1 MVSVKSPLLLVA
13 SIMLAVIGFF
23 IAGLILGEG
32 STSIQKSM
40 FSAGVI
46 INAALIFV
54 LSGMTK
60 SKASTTTSSVS
71 ASRTP
76 SANESSDSTISND
89 DVSDEDVS
97 TLYVGNLP
105 YRANEQIVKEHFE
118 TFGYVRSVRLMKDK
132 RTGKRKGFGFVEVG
146 AKEADAMIE
155 KLNDS
160 EFQERTI
167 KVRPAKD
174 KVA

>member
-1 MVSVKSPLLLVA
+1 MVSVKAPLLLVA
-13 SIMLAVIGFF
+13 SIILAVIGFF
-23 IAGLILGEG
+23 VAGSILGEG
-32 STSIQKSM
+32 TTSIAKSM

-46 INAALIFV
+46 LNAVLIYI

-60 SKASTTTSSVS
+60 SKSATTSSTNTAHEES
-71 ASRTP
+71 AP
-76 SANESSDSTISND
+76 SSSSLSTD
-89 DVSDEDVS
+89 DASDEDVS

-132 RTGKRKGFGFVEVG
+132 RTGKRKGFGFVEV
-146 AKEADAMIE
+146 AAQEADSMIQ

>member
-1 MVSVKSPLLLVA
+1 MVSVKAPLLLVA
-13 SIMLAVIGFF
+13 SAILAIIGFF
-23 IAGLILGEG
+23 VAGLILGEG
-32 STSIQKSM
+32 STSIEKSM
-40 FSAGVI
+40 FAVGVI
-46 INAALIFV
+46 LNAVLIFI

-60 SKASTTTSSVS
+60 SNASA
-71 ASRTP
+71 ASRTVT
-76 SANESSDSTISND
+76 SSSIPND
-89 DVSDEDVS
+89 DDESDEDVS

-132 RTGKRKGFGFVEVG
+132 RTGKRKGFGFVEVS
-146 AKEADAMIE
+146 AQEADSMIE

>member
-1 MVSVKSPLLLVA
+1 MVSVKTPLLFVA
-13 SIMLAVIGFF
+13 SVILAVIGFF
-23 IAGLILGEG
+23 VASLILGEG
-32 STSIQKSM
+32 STSIEKSM
-40 FSAGVI
+40 FAVGVI
-46 INAALIFV
+46 LNAVLIFI
-54 LSGMTK
+54 LSSITK
-60 SKASTTTSSVS
+60 TTASAASTSVTSS
-71 ASRTP
+71 A
-76 SANESSDSTISND
+76 ISND
-89 DVSDEDVS
+89 DDHDDESDEDVS

-132 RTGKRKGFGFVEVG
+132 RTGKRKGFGFVEVS
-146 AKEADAMIE
+146 AQQADSMID

>member
-1 MVSVKSPLLLVA
+1 MVSIKLPLVLVA
-13 SIMLAVIGFF
+13 TIILAVIGFF
-23 IAGLILGEG
+23 TSSSVLDQDATTLQQSLFSVGVVANGLLIIILSSLTKTG
-32 STSIQKSM
+32 SNVSETNES
-40 FSAGVI
+40 
-46 INAALIFV
+46 
-54 LSGMTK
+54 
-60 SKASTTTSSVS
+60 AST
-71 ASRTP
+71 
-76 SANESSDSTISND
+76 EED
-89 DVSDEDVS
+89 DIS

-105 YRANEQIVKEHFE
+105 YRANEQVVKEHFE
-118 TFGYVRSVRLMKDK
+118 NFGYVKSVRLMKDK

-146 AKEADAMIE
+146 IDAAESMIQ

>member
-1 MVSVKSPLLLVA
+1 VKAPLLLVA
-13 SIMLAVIGFF
+13 SAILAIIGFF
-23 IAGLILGEG
+23 VAGLILGEG
-32 STSIQKSM
+32 STSIEKSM
-40 FSAGVI
+40 FAVGVI
-46 INAALIFV
+46 LNAVLIFI

-60 SKASTTTSSVS
+60 SNASA
-71 ASRTP
+71 ASRTVT
-76 SANESSDSTISND
+76 SSSIPND
-89 DVSDEDVS
+89 DDESDEDVS

-132 RTGKRKGFGFVEVG
+132 RTGKRKGFGFVEVS
-146 AKEADAMIE
+146 AQEADSMIE

>member
-1 MVSVKSPLLLVA
+1 MKMPLIVVA
-13 SIMLAVIGFF
+13 SIILAVIGY
-23 IAGLILGEG
+23 I
-32 STSIQKSM
+32 
-40 FSAGVI
+40 V
-46 INAALIFV
+46 
-54 LSGMTK
+54 
-60 SKASTTTSSVS
+60 TSSVS
-71 ASRTP
+71 PTDASIIQKSTFSIGVLATAVTFVLLGSLTKTKGTSTP
-76 SANESSDSTISND
+76 SSSSTSSGASIDTDND
-89 DVSDEDVS
+89 DIA

-105 YRANEQIVKEHFE
+105 YRANEQVVKEHFE
-118 TFGYVRSVRLMKDK
+118 SFGFVKSVRLMKDK

-146 AKEADAMIE
+146 SAEAETMIE

>member
-1 MVSVKSPLLLVA
+1 MVSIKMPLIVVA
-13 SIMLAVIGFF
+13 SIILAVVGY
-23 IAGLILGEG
+23 
-32 STSIQKSM
+32 
-40 FSAGVI
+40 
-46 INAALIFV
+46 FV
-54 LSGMTK
+54 
-60 SKASTTTSSVS
+60 ASSVS
-71 ASRTP
+71 PADASFIQNAMFSIGVFSTAVLFILLSSFTKPAGASAP
-76 SANESSDSTISND
+76 SASNTSAESDNDSDIA
-89 DVSDEDVS
+89 

-105 YRANEQIVKEHFE
+105 YRANEQVVKEHFE
-118 TFGYVRSVRLMKDK
+118 SFGFVKSVRLMKDK

-146 AKEADAMIE
+146 SSQADAMIQ

>member
-60 SKASTTTSSVS
+60 SKASTTSSVS
-71 ASRTP
+71 ASRTT
-76 SANESSDSTISND
+76 SSNESSDSTISND

>member
-1 MVSVKSPLLLVA
+1 MVSVKAPLLFVA
-13 SIMLAVIGFF
+13 SAVLAIIGFF

-32 STSIQKSM
+32 STSIETSM
-40 FSAGVI
+40 FAVGVI
-46 INAALIFV
+46 FNTVLIFI

-60 SKASTTTSSVS
+60 SNASAASSMATSS
-71 ASRTP
+71 RFL
-76 SANESSDSTISND
+76 ND
-89 DVSDEDVS
+89 DESDESDESDEDVS

-105 YRANEQIVKEHFE
+105 YRANEQIVKEYFE

-132 RTGKRKGFGFVEVG
+132 RTGKRKGFGFVEVSSQ
-146 AKEADAMIE
+146 EADSMIE

>member
-1 MVSVKSPLLLVA
+1 MVSVKAPLLFVA

-23 IAGLILGEG
+23 VAGSLLGDNA
-32 STSIQKSM
+32 SIIQKSM
-40 FSAGVI
+40 FSIGVI
-46 INAALIFV
+46 LNALLMLV

-60 SKASTTTSSVS
+60 SNSSSTSRKSSTYS
-71 ASRTP
+71 SSTNAID
-76 SANESSDSTISND
+76 ESTGD
-89 DVSDEDVS
+89 DEDVS

-105 YRANEQIVKEHFE
+105 YRATEQIVKEHFE
-118 TFGYVRSVRLMKDK
+118 NFGYVRSVRLMKDK

-146 AKEADAMIE
+146 AQEADSMIE

>member
-1 MVSVKSPLLLVA
+1 MVSVKTPLLIVA
-13 SIMLAVIGFF
+13 SIILAAIGFVVSGF
-23 IAGLILGEG
+23 IFDET
-32 STSIQKSM
+32 STIIQRSMLSI
-40 FSAGVI
+40 GVI
-46 INAALIFV
+46 LNATFVFV
-54 LSGMTK
+54 LSSMTN
-60 SKASTTTSSVS
+60 SAGSDYDDEDEDEETTAIT
-71 ASRTP
+71 
-76 SANESSDSTISND
+76 D
-89 DVSDEDVS
+89 DGDVS

-118 TFGYVRSVRLMKDK
+118 NFGYVRSVRLMKDK
-132 RTGKRKGFGFVEVG
+132 RTGKRKGFGFVEV
-146 AKEADAMIE
+146 AAQEADAMIK

>member
-1 MVSVKSPLLLVA
+1 MVSVKSPLLIVA
-13 SIMLAVIGFF
+13 SIILAVIGFF
-23 IAGLILGEG
+23 VSGFILDE
-32 STSIQKSM
+32 TATTIQKSM
-40 FSAGVI
+40 LSIGVI
-46 INAALIFV
+46 VNAAIVFV
-54 LSGMTK
+54 LSSMTN
-60 SKASTTTSSVS
+60 STAS
-71 ASRTP
+71 
-76 SANESSDSTISND
+76 DFD
-89 DVSDEDVS
+89 DEDEETATITDDGEVS

-132 RTGKRKGFGFVEVG
+132 RTGKRKGFGFVEV
-146 AKEADAMIE
+146 AAQEADAMIK

>member
-1 MVSVKSPLLLVA
+1 MVSVKTPLLFVA
-13 SIMLAVIGFF
+13 SVILAVIGFYV
-23 IAGLILGEG
+23 AGLIFGEG
-32 STSIQKSM
+32 STSIEKSM
-40 FSAGVI
+40 FAVGVI
-46 INAALIFV
+46 LNAVLIFI
-54 LSGMTK
+54 LSSMTK
-60 SKASTTTSSVS
+60 SNASAASTSVTSS
-71 ASRTP
+71 A
-76 SANESSDSTISND
+76 ISND
-89 DVSDEDVS
+89 DEHDDDHDDESDEDVS

-132 RTGKRKGFGFVEVG
+132 RTGKRKGFGFVEVS
-146 AKEADAMIE
+146 AQEADSMIE

>member
-1 MVSVKSPLLLVA
+1 MVSVKTPLLVVA
-13 SIMLAVIGFF
+13 SIILAVIGFVVSGF
-23 IAGLILGEG
+23 IFDET
-32 STSIQKSM
+32 STIIQRSMLSI
-40 FSAGVI
+40 GVI
-46 INAALIFV
+46 LNAAFVFV
-54 LSGMTK
+54 LSSMTN
-60 SKASTTTSSVS
+60 SAGSDYDDEDEETTAIT
-71 ASRTP
+71 
-76 SANESSDSTISND
+76 D
-89 DVSDEDVS
+89 DGDVS

-118 TFGYVRSVRLMKDK
+118 NFGYVRSVRLMKDK
-132 RTGKRKGFGFVEVG
+132 RTGKRKGFGFVEV
-146 AKEADAMIE
+146 AAQEADAMIK

>member
-1 MVSVKSPLLLVA
+1 MVSVKAPLLFVA

-23 IAGLILGEG
+23 IAGQLLGEG
-32 STSIQKSM
+32 STSIEKSM
-40 FSAGVI
+40 FSVGVI
-46 INAALIFV
+46 LNAVLIFI
-54 LSGMTK
+54 LSSMTK
-60 SKASTTTSSVS
+60 TKASTNVSSSASYEASSSSVS
-71 ASRTP
+71 S
-76 SANESSDSTISND
+76 D

-132 RTGKRKGFGFVEVG
+132 RTGKRKGFGFVEV
-146 AKEADAMIE
+146 AAHEADSMIE

>member
-1 MVSVKSPLLLVA
+1 MISVKLPLLIVA
-13 SIMLAVIGFF
+13 SIILAVIGFF
-23 IAGLILGEG
+23 LSGAILDETATIV
-32 STSIQKSM
+32 SKSM
-40 FSAGVI
+40 LSVGI
-46 INAALIFV
+46 ILNAAVVFV
-54 LSGMTK
+54 LSSLTN
-60 SKASTTTSSVS
+60 SPSSNVSNASNAPYEVEREEAVLT
-71 ASRTP
+71 
-76 SANESSDSTISND
+76 ND
-89 DVSDEDVS
+89 GDLS

-105 YRANEQIVKEHFE
+105 YKATEEIVKEHFE
-118 TFGYVRSVRLMKDK
+118 TFGYVKSVRLMKDK

-146 AKEADAMIE
+146 APEAEAMIQ

>member
-1 MVSVKSPLLLVA
+1 MVSVKAPLLLVA
-13 SIMLAVIGFF
+13 SAILAIIGFF
-23 IAGLILGEG
+23 VAGLILGEG
-32 STSIQKSM
+32 STSIEKSM
-40 FSAGVI
+40 FAVGVI
-46 INAALIFV
+46 VNAVLIFI

-60 SKASTTTSSVS
+60 SNASAASNTVTSSS
-71 ASRTP
+71 IP
-76 SANESSDSTISND
+76 ND
-89 DVSDEDVS
+89 DDESDEDVS

-118 TFGYVRSVRLMKDK
+118 NFGYVRSVRLMKDK
-132 RTGKRKGFGFVEVG
+132 RTGKRKGFGFVEVS
-146 AKEADAMIE
+146 AQEADSMIE

>member
-1 MVSVKSPLLLVA
+1 
-13 SIMLAVIGFF
+13 
-23 IAGLILGEG
+23 
-32 STSIQKSM
+32 
-40 FSAGVI
+40 
-46 INAALIFV
+46 
-54 LSGMTK
+54 MTK
-60 SKASTTTSSVS
+60 SNASAASST
-71 ASRTP
+71 A
-76 SANESSDSTISND
+76 TISSIPND
-89 DVSDEDVS
+89 DDESDEDVT

-132 RTGKRKGFGFVEVG
+132 RTGKRKGFGFVEVS
-146 AKEADAMIE
+146 AQEADSMIE

>member
-1 MVSVKSPLLLVA
+1 MVSVKAPLLLVA
-13 SIMLAVIGFF
+13 TIMLAVIGFF

-32 STSIQKSM
+32 STSIEKSM
-40 FSAGVI
+40 FSVGVI
-46 INAALIFV
+46 VNAVLIFV

-60 SKASTTTSSVS
+60 SKSSSTTSSS
-71 ASRTP
+71 PAASN
-76 SANESSDSTISND
+76 SFSSND
-89 DVSDEDVS
+89 DASDEDVA

-132 RTGKRKGFGFVEVG
+132 RTGKRKGFGFVEV
-146 AKEADAMIE
+146 AAQEADSMIE

>member
-1 MVSVKSPLLLVA
+1 MVSVKAPLLLVA
-13 SIMLAVIGFF
+13 SAVLAIIGFF
-23 IAGLILGEG
+23 VAGFLLEEG
-32 STSIQKSM
+32 STSIEKSM
-40 FSAGVI
+40 FAVGVI
-46 INAALIFV
+46 LNAVLIFI
-54 LSGMTK
+54 LSSMTK
-60 SKASTTTSSVS
+60 SNASAASSTVTSS
-71 ASRTP
+71 
-76 SANESSDSTISND
+76 NISND
-89 DVSDEDVS
+89 DDESDEDVS

-132 RTGKRKGFGFVEVG
+132 RTGKRKGFGFVEVS
-146 AKEADAMIE
+146 AQEADSMIE

>member
-1 MVSVKSPLLLVA
+1 MVSIKTPLMIVA
-13 SIMLAVIGFF
+13 SIILAVIGFF
-23 IAGLILGEG
+23 VSS
-32 STSIQKSM
+32 STSPEGATLAQNAM

-46 INAALIFV
+46 TMAV
-54 LSGMTK
+54 LFIILS
-60 SKASTTTSSVS
+60 SLTTTAESAPSTVS
-71 ASRTP
+71 AS
-76 SANESSDSTISND
+76 
-89 DVSDEDVS
+89 VSETQTDGDIA

-105 YRANEQIVKEHFE
+105 YKANEQVVKEHFE
-118 TFGYVRSVRLMKDK
+118 NFGFVKSVRLMKDK

-146 AKEADAMIE
+146 SSNADAMIT

>member
-1 MVSVKSPLLLVA
+1 MVSVKAPLLLVA
-13 SIMLAVIGFF
+13 SAILAIIGFF
-23 IAGLILGEG
+23 VAGLILGEA
-32 STSIQKSM
+32 STSIEKSM
-40 FSAGVI
+40 FAVGVI
-46 INAALIFV
+46 FNAV
-54 LSGMTK
+54 LMFLLSRMTK
-60 SKASTTTSSVS
+60 SNASAASSKQTSSS
-71 ASRTP
+71 IP
-76 SANESSDSTISND
+76 ND
-89 DVSDEDVS
+89 DDEFDESDEDVS

-132 RTGKRKGFGFVEVG
+132 RTGKRKGFGFVEVS
-146 AKEADAMIE
+146 AQEADSMIE

>member
-1 MVSVKSPLLLVA
+1 MVSVKAPLLLVA
-13 SIMLAVIGFF
+13 SAILAIIGFF
-23 IAGLILGEG
+23 VAGLILAEG
-32 STSIQKSM
+32 STSIEKSM
-40 FSAGVI
+40 FAVGVI
-46 INAALIFV
+46 FNAVLIFI

-60 SKASTTTSSVS
+60 SNASAASST
-71 ASRTP
+71 A
-76 SANESSDSTISND
+76 TISSIPND
-89 DVSDEDVS
+89 DDESDEDVT

-132 RTGKRKGFGFVEVG
+132 RTGKRKGFGFVEVS
-146 AKEADAMIE
+146 AQEADSMIE